1 MWRVCFECNGLML
14 CNSDYLRWLR
24 REWKV
29 PGKETSERTAK
40 KVENVNKWFGKLDK
54 DLTDFLAYFA

>member
-1 MWRVCFECNGLML
+1 
-14 CNSDYLRWLR
+14 
-24 REWKV
+24 V
-29 PGKETSERTAK
+29 PGLTCAGECARILYDLTELENAARFKKGESERTAK